1 MIMISWIPQ
10 DAHFA
15 ATQERMTVDSR
26 EFPVGDRSMVGCK
39 DVSNFA
45 VLVRLIL
52 GLLLMVFVMS
62 YLLFVVD

>member
-26 EFPVGDRSMVGCK
+26 EFPVGDSMVGCK

-45 VLVRLIL
+45 VLVRFII
-52 GLLLMVFVMS
+52 GLLL
-62 YLLFVVD
+62 LLATSTTSLSTSSV